1 MQPRKLLYI
10 AVMII
15 GFAWTTIYIADLHQT
30 IHHKNKVIEQKDKII
45 ESLTK

>member
-15 GFAWTTIYIADLHQT
+15 GFTWTTIYIADLHQT
-30 IHHKNKVIEQKDKII
+30 IHKAVKLIEQKDKII